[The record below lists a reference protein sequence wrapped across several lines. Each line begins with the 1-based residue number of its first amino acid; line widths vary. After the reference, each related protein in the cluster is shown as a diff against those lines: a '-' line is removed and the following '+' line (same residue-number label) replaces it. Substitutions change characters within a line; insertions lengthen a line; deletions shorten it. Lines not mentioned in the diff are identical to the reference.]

1 MCVLLIICAAP
12 LVAVCIKFLLTLVL
26 LVPTEMGLWLSE
38 AVFTV
43 TTPASV
49 REIGGYP

>member
-1 MCVLLIICAAP
+1 MYVLLIIYAAP
-12 LVAVCIKFLLTLVL
+12 LVVVFIKSLLMLVL
-26 LVPTEMGLWLSE
+26 LVPTEMALWLSE